1 MRLLIFIGVFVF
13 LSYVS
18 TLILSEER
26 DARGAM
32 YCAAVEAY
40 EETGGEYGWPA
51 YRGPC
56 ERIPR

>member
-1 MRLLIFIGVFVF
+1 MRLLIFIGVFAF

-32 YCAAVEAY
+32 YCAAVDAY
-40 EETGGEYGWPA
+40 HATDGQYGWPP

-56 ERIPR
+56 EPWPR